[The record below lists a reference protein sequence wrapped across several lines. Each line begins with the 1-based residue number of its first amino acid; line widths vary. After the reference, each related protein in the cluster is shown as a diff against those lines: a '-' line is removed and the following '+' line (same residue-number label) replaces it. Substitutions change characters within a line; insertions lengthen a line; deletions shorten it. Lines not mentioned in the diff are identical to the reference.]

1 MLLQTRQQ
9 RLQNKQKFNF
19 KIELNM
25 CIESSAIYIMQSID
39 AKRVSLISLSKEEKF
54 FLISNNLQEKIDA
67 HEAYISAMMQLKD
80 IEDSCR
86 KKYGND
92 VVNKLIRGMPL
103 S

>member
-1 MLLQTRQQ
+1 
-9 RLQNKQKFNF
+9 
-19 KIELNM
+19 
-25 CIESSAIYIMQSID
+25 
-39 AKRVSLISLSKEEKF
+39 LISLSKEEKS

-67 HEAYISAMMQLKD
+67 HEAYIGAMMQLKD

>member
-1 MLLQTRQQ
+1 
-9 RLQNKQKFNF
+9 
-19 KIELNM
+19 M
-25 CIESSAIYIMQSID
+25 CIESNAIYIMQSID
-39 AKRVSLISLSKEEKF
+39 AKRVSLISLSKEEKS

-67 HEAYISAMMQLKD
+67 HEAYIGAMMQLKD

>member
-1 MLLQTRQQ
+1 M
-9 RLQNKQKFNF
+9 
-19 KIELNM
+19 
-25 CIESSAIYIMQSID
+25 MQMID
-39 AKRVSLISLSKEEKF
+39 AKRVSLISLSKEEKS

-67 HEAYISAMMQLKD
+67 HEAYIGAMMQLKD

>member
-1 MLLQTRQQ
+1 
-9 RLQNKQKFNF
+9 
-19 KIELNM
+19 
-25 CIESSAIYIMQSID
+25 MQSID
-39 AKRVSLISLSKEEKF
+39 AKRVSLISLSKEEKS

-67 HEAYISAMMQLKD
+67 HEAYIGAMMQLKD